1 MKRLTAL
8 LLGILIIIT
17 CLSLSGCKQE
27 GNDSTTTT
35 QAPATDDSAER
46 EEAEKVAVA
55 VAEHAFFYR
64 TYDLCQYEAIDA
76 DAVLE
81 AFGYNKDDKR
91 FTDEFPFDTYEEMFE
106 VIQGYR
112 EYDDRVINSIQV
124 IDSEITDDI
133 KSFVDEAVIV
143 QSSGMD
149 HVNGQAEYVT
159 DQDIKS
165 AYEKLYVFENTQ
177 KAAKVTVRFNF
188 TMEGSTGD
196 VDMTVYLLKTDGQ
209 WRTIAPTAFGIVTSG
224 MMGPSYRYLTVV
236 K

>member
-8 LLGILIIIT
+8 LLGILIILT

-35 QAPATDDSAER
+35 QAPATDDSAES

-64 TYDLCQYEAIDA
+64 TYDLLQYEALDA
-76 DAVLE
+76 DTTMTAFGFDTEENLLFDDVPYETHEE
-81 AFGYNKDDKR
+81 AFQLLQ
-91 FTDEFPFDTYEEMFE
+91 E
-106 VIQGYR
+106 YR

-149 HVNGQAEYVT
+149 RVNGQSEYVT
-159 DQDIKS
+159 NQDLKS
-165 AYEKLYVFENTQ
+165 AYEKLYVFENAQ

-196 VDMTVYLLKTDGQ
+196 VDMTVYLLKIDGQ

-224 MMGPSYRYLTVV
+224 MMGPSYRYLTLV